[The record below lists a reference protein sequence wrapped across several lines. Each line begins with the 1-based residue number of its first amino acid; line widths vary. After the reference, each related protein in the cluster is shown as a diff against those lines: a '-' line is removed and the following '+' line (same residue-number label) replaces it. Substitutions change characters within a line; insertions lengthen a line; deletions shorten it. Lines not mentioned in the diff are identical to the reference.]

1 MKAFFGKEFKMSSEE
16 INKAIIRRYWDE
28 KWNLRRPAALDE
40 LMMANV
46 TYHGTS
52 MEMNGIEEYRQV
64 YSGYLCAFHD
74 SKAVVEDLVAE
85 GDKVASRVMVSA
97 VHKGELASIPVTGK
111 TITIR
116 LFTMFRLAEGKI
128 AEEWE
133 ILDEMGIM
141 QQLGVIPAHS

>member
-1 MKAFFGKEFKMSSEE
+1 MSSEE

-28 KWNLRRPAALDE
+28 KWNVRRPAVLDE
-40 LMMANV
+40 LMLANV
-46 TYHGTS
+46 AYHGTS
-52 MEMNGIEEYRQV
+52 MEMHGIEEYRQV
-64 YSGYLCAFHD
+64 YASYLSALHD
-74 SKAVVEDLVAE
+74 SKAVIEDLVAE

-97 VHKGELASIPVTGK
+97 AHKGELGSIPATGK

-133 ILDEMGIM
+133 IFDEMGIM

>member
-1 MKAFFGKEFKMSSEE
+1 L
-16 INKAIIRRYWDE
+16 DE

-46 TYHGTS
+46 AYHGTS

-64 YSGYLCAFHD
+64 YSGYLIAFHD

-85 GDKVASRVMVSA
+85 GDKVASRVIISA
-97 VHKGELASIPVTGK
+97 VHKGELASIPATGK
-111 TITIR
+111 TITLR

-133 ILDEMGIM
+133 IFDEMGIM
-141 QQLGVIPAHS
+141 QQLGAIPAHS